1 METYPMAA
9 LYPVKKVRRSRQ
21 QWQQIVE
28 QFERTDVS
36 ASVFCR
42 QQSLAYQS
50 FLKWRT
56 LLQNEINQS
65 PISFVEIVPEPNADT
80 PVNNVG
86 WSVELDLGNSI
97 VLRINQTA

>member
-1 METYPMAA
+1 MAA

-65 PISFVEIVPEPNADT
+65 AISFVEIVPEPADT
-80 PVNNVG
+80 PANNGG
-86 WSVELDLGNSI
+86 WAIELDLGNSI